1 LEAARGRWVQKNSLS
16 PFEAR
21 FEQFKLEEESSVA
34 AMRSQGIKMGTYN
47 LVTCFGGLEQ
57 VMSSEQIIKRIL
69 QHAADLLKIG
79 GYFFGICADSSH
91 IWSKAQTSNK
101 YTRKRTKIVQVT
113 DKVEF
118 IFHSDKFQFCGT
130 KYTLQMEGKKEEQYL
145 VHFPSFR
152 KIAEE
157 IGFKMLEI
165 TNCNAFYEDHKQNY
179 SELLKELGVLR
190 KNQKYKIKP
199 EQKEII
205 GFYTT
210 FVFQKVK

>member
-1 LEAARGRWVQKNSLS
+1 
-16 PFEAR
+16 
-21 FEQFKLEEESSVA
+21 
-34 AMRSQGIKMGTYN
+34 
-47 LVTCFGGLEQ
+47 
-57 VMSSEQIIKRIL
+57 
-69 QHAADLLKIG
+69 
-79 GYFFGICADSSH
+79 
-91 IWSKAQTSNK
+91 
-101 YTRKRTKIVQVT
+101 
-113 DKVEF
+113 
-118 IFHSDKFQFCGT
+118 
-130 KYTLQMEGKKEEQYL
+130 MEGKKEEQYL